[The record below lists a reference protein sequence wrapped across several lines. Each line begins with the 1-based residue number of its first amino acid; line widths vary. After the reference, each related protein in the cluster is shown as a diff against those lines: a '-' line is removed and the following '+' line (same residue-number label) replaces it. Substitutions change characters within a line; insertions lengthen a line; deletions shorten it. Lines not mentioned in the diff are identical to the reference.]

1 MPPLRPLESK
11 LAIAWPSTAWQEVSV
26 LVAVSGGAD
35 SVALLRALQA
45 MKTDGEGRLLAV
57 HFNHGLRGQA
67 SDSDE
72 AVVSQLCREIGVS
85 CEIGRALPGQL
96 AARAQDGLEAAAR
109 RSRYAF
115 FQEAAARLGAR
126 YVVTAHTAD
135 DQAETILH
143 RILRGTGIAGLAGM
157 RRVRPLGPAAT
168 LVRPLLEVR
177 RAEVLAYLAQ
187 IGQPF
192 CHDRTNDDPQFTRN
206 RIRTELLPR
215 LAAQYNPGVI
225 DALLRLARL
234 AGEVQSVVV
243 GIVEDLAART
253 VTQGPGGAVCVSGDG
268 LQGHPRYVVRELLMA
283 IWRQQDWP
291 LQAMGFEEWELLA
304 EMALPGSVAPQGASQ
319 KHTFPG
325 GVLAEA
331 TRGQLR
337 LDRAARGT
345 GR

>member
-1 MPPLRPLESK
+1 MPPRHPLESK
-11 LAIAWPSTAWQEVSV
+11 LAVAWPSSAWQDVSV

-45 MKTDGEGRLLAV
+45 MKADGEGRLLAA

-72 AVVSQLCREIGVS
+72 AFVAQLCREIGVH

-96 AARAQDGLEAAAR
+96 AASAQDGLEATGR
-109 RSRYAF
+109 RSRYEF
-115 FQEAAARLGAR
+115 FQEATARLGAR

-192 CHDRTNDDPQFTRN
+192 CRDGTNDDPQFTRN

-225 DALLRLARL
+225 DALLRLGRL
-234 AGEVQSVVV
+234 AAEVQSVVD

-253 VTQGPGGAVCVSGDG
+253 VTQGPAGAVCVSGDG
-268 LQGHPRYVVRELLMA
+268 LQGQPRYVVRELLMA

-304 EMALPGSVAPQGASQ
+304 GMAVPRAGATRGASQ
-319 KHTFPG
+319 KRTFPG
-325 GVLAEA
+325 GILAEVD
-331 TRGQLR
+331 RDQLR
-337 LDRAARGT
+337 LQRAARST
-345 GR
+345 RQ